1 MNNIA
6 AFLLTFMLLLTTLSS
21 GTAAGSTM
29 ATLPVGFSAA
39 DTGKAENAPLI
50 QRNLRF
56 AHVNAAQGLS
66 QDSVMAVVQ
75 DQQGFIWIATQDGL
89 NRYNGHEIK
98 LFERDPFDATS
109 LSNNWIFALAL
120 AADGKLWIA
129 TDGGGINIYDPITEK
144 FSTIRHNPD
153 DPNSISSD
161 RVRTLHQDQQG
172 NMWIGTVK
180 AGLNRI
186 DANTLKVHHYTH
198 DAGDNSSLPA
208 NAVLTINED
217 LRGRLWVGTDGGGL
231 ARFDRANNSFV
242 SYQSSDN
249 PQSLGGDRVSAIF
262 EDRDGWLWVGTRDGG
277 VSLLNPD
284 TDLFQRFTHDP
295 EDPKS
300 LSSNFVRAIME
311 DQDGTLWIA
320 TDKGL
325 NEWRPNANGFAHY
338 FAEDSDPTSLGTSRL
353 STLFQSSDGVLWVGS
368 YAGVNTW
375 NYLSDAFTHFRKDEG
390 RLGADIVTAIS
401 EDSAGHLWIGTYG
414 GGLTAIDRATAS
426 TLMLKNDPQDEQS
439 LSDDRVMALFIDPK
453 DVVWA
458 GTRSN
463 GLNRYDIKTGKLQRI
478 SKPQLSSNRI
488 SSLYGDPDGTMW
500 IGTFGG
506 GLHRMD
512 PNGDIT
518 LFKHDENNPDSI
530 GGNRILAITR
540 DKQNTLWVGTER
552 GGLNRLVEPE
562 GIFEQLT
569 HDPNNQNSLSS
580 SAAWEVYE
588 SSDGSLWI
596 ATMNDG
602 LNQWRAADRA
612 AGREIFVKWNKADGL
627 RSNTIYGLLEDDAG
641 HLWMSS
647 NRGISRINVQDKEI
661 RHYDR
666 RNGLIGDEFNLG
678 ARFRSRTGQLLF
690 GGSEGAVAFV
700 PGKIRRSETIPPI
713 VLSAYSPLQR
723 LGVRY
728 SGTPDKNPVTISH
741 TDNYIALEFAALDYT
756 SPDKNDY
763 RYQLEG
769 FDTEWQNPQAMRRIT
784 YANLSPGTYTFRVKA
799 ANNDDIWNEQGAQL
813 AVVVQPPPWRS
824 NWAYACYALLFALLL
839 YLAYQQVRARR
850 AREAQQRELLESQV
864 AERTSQ
870 LGERNRQLED
880 LNDKLLQA
888 SYTDSL
894 TGLYNRRYLNQFIEQ
909 QISTLDRE
917 SHAKRQSPDA
927 DYSHYQQSVM
937 FFMMIDL
944 DGFKSINDNYGHA
957 AGDKALLQVR
967 DALLDCTRKSDTVI
981 RWGGDE
987 FLITGQTLGLAG
999 IANFA
1004 ERVRLAIAEH
1014 VYDIGNGQ
1022 TARLACSVGAV
1033 PYPLAPLKTNLLTW
1047 EQSLNVADAGAYI
1060 VKSNGR
1066 NGWFVLNGKPEITPE
1081 EAALLPGALEE
1092 LVAAGKL
1099 QYSTCLPEPVAL
1111 ASKQQSVA

>member
-1 MNNIA
+1 MGTTNARISIA
-6 AFLLTFMLLLTTLSS
+6 LLLLAGLCTSFWPSISLGQLKESF
-21 GTAAGSTM
+21 GTPGTERNS
-29 ATLPVGFSAA
+29 
-39 DTGKAENAPLI
+39 NAPLI

-75 DQQGFIWIATQDGL
+75 DQQGFIWIGTQDGL
-89 NRYNGHEIK
+89 NRYNGHDIK
-98 LFERDPFDATS
+98 LFERDPFDVSS

-120 AADGKLWIA
+120 AADGKLWVA
-129 TDGGGINIYDPITEK
+129 TDGGGINIYDPINET
-144 FSTIRHNPD
+144 FSSIRHNPD
-153 DPNSISSD
+153 DSNSISSD

-172 NMWIGTVK
+172 NMWVGTVK

-186 DANTLKVHHYTH
+186 DVKTNEVQRYNQ
-198 DAGDNSSLPA
+198 DPQDPSSLPS

-231 ARFDRANNSFV
+231 ARFDRANDSFII
-242 SYQSSDN
+242 YQGNDSQ
-249 PQSLGGDRVSAIF
+249 QSLSGDRVSAIF
-262 EDRDGWLWVGTRDGG
+262 EDRDGWLWIGTRDGG
-277 VSLLNPD
+277 LSLLNPD
-284 TDLFQRFTHDP
+284 TDQFQRFTNDP
-295 EDPKS
+295 ADPKS
-300 LSSNFVRAIME
+300 LSSNYVRDIME

-325 NEWRPNANGFAHY
+325 NEWRPNAAGFARY
-338 FAEDSDPTSLGTSRL
+338 YAEDSDPTSLGTSRL
-353 STLFQSSDGVLWVGS
+353 SKLFQSSDGVLWVGS

-375 NYLSDAFTHFRKDEG
+375 NYLSDAFTHFRKEEG
-390 RLGADIVTAIS
+390 RLGSDIVTAIS

-414 GGLTAIDRATAS
+414 GGVTAIDRATS
-426 TLMLKNDPQDEQS
+426 NTMMLKNDPSDDQS
-439 LSDDRVMALFIDPK
+439 LSDDRVMALFIDTN
-453 DVVWA
+453 DIVWA
-458 GTRSN
+458 GTRSS
-463 GLNRYDIKTGKLQRI
+463 GLNRYNIQTGELQRI
-478 SKPQLSSNRI
+478 GKPLLRSNRV
-488 SSLYGDPDGTMW
+488 SSIYGDPDGTLW

-506 GLHRMD
+506 GLHRMAT
-512 PNGDIT
+512 NGDIQV
-518 LFKHDENNPDSI
+518 FQHDESNPSSI

-540 DKQNTLWVGTER
+540 DKQGTLWVGTER
-552 GGLNRLVEPE
+552 GGLNRLVEPD
-562 GIFEQLT
+562 GTFEQLT
-569 HDPNNQNSLSS
+569 HDPNNPDSLSS

-588 SSDGSLWI
+588 SSDGSLWV

-602 LNQWRAADRA
+602 LNQWRAADRK
-612 AGREIFVKWNKADGL
+612 AGREVFKKWNKTDGL

-647 NRGISRINVQDKEI
+647 NRGISRVNPQEQEI

-678 ARFRSRTGQLLF
+678 ARFRSRTGQLIF

-713 VLSAYSPLQR
+713 VLSAYSPLNR

-728 SGTPDKNPVTISH
+728 SGTPDPEPVIIAY

-763 RYQLEG
+763 RYLLEG

-784 YANLSPGTYTFRVKA
+784 YANLSPGNYTFLVKA
-799 ANNDDIWNEQGAQL
+799 ANNDAVWNEQGARL

-824 NWAYACYALLFALLL
+824 TLAYTCYALFFTLFL
-839 YLAYQQVRARR
+839 YLGYRQVRARR
-850 AREAQQRELLESQV
+850 AREAKQRELLESQV

-909 QISTLDRE
+909 QISTVNRE
-917 SHAKRQSPDA
+917 NHAKGLSSDA
-927 DYSHYQQSVM
+927 DYSGYQQSVM

-944 DGFKSINDNYGHA
+944 DGFKAINDNYGHA
-957 AGDKALLQVR
+957 AGDRALLQVR
-967 DALLDCTRKSDTVI
+967 DELLDCTRKSDTVI

-999 IANFA
+999 MANFA

-1014 VYDIGNGQ
+1014 VYDLGYSQ
-1022 TARLACSVGAV
+1022 TARLSCSVGVV
-1033 PYPLAPLKTNLLTW
+1033 PYPLAPLRTDLLSW

-1066 NGWFVLNGKPEITPE
+1066 NGWFVLNGKASLTQE
-1081 EAALLPGALEE
+1081 EAASLPGGMEGL
-1092 LVAAGKL
+1092 LAAGKL
-1099 QYSTCLPEPVAL
+1099 QYSTSLAEPVEL

>member
-1 MNNIA
+1 MHIPRPT
-6 AFLLTFMLLLTTLSS
+6 LVILLLLLAGIGS
-21 GTAAGSTM
+21 GPALATAMAQAAEGVTGST
-29 ATLPVGFSAA
+29 ARLNNNT
-39 DTGKAENAPLI
+39 PLI

-75 DQQGFIWIATQDGL
+75 DQQGFIWIGTQDGL

-109 LSNNWIFALAL
+109 LNNNWIFGLTLAD
-120 AADGKLWIA
+120 DGKLWIA

-144 FSTIRHNPD
+144 FTTIRHNPND
-153 DPNSISSD
+153 SNSISSD
-161 RVRTLHQDQQG
+161 RVRALHQDQQG
-172 NMWIGTVK
+172 NMWVGTVK
-180 AGLNRI
+180 KGLNRI
-186 DANTLKVHHYTH
+186 DANTYAVHRYTH
-198 DAGDNSSLPA
+198 DAQDNSSLPS

-217 LRGRLWVGTDGGGL
+217 LRGRLWIGTDGGGL
-231 ARFDRANNSFV
+231 ARFDRANNAFV
-242 SYQSSDN
+242 SYQRTDS
-249 PQSLGGDRVSAIF
+249 PQSLAGDRVSAIF

-277 VSLLNPD
+277 LSLFNTD
-284 TDLFQRFTHDP
+284 TDLFQRFTHDAN
-295 EDPKS
+295 DPKS
-300 LSSNFVRAIME
+300 LSSNYVRDILE

-325 NEWRPNANGFAHY
+325 NEWRPNAGGFARY
-338 FAEDSDPTSLGTSRL
+338 YAEDSDPTSLGTSRL
-353 STLFQSSDGVLWVGS
+353 SKLFQSSDGVLWVGS

-401 EDSAGHLWIGTYG
+401 EDSTGHLWIGTYG

-426 TLMLKNDPQDEQS
+426 TLMLQNDPQDDQS
-439 LSDDRVMALFIDPK
+439 LSDDRVMALFIDPN
-453 DVVWA
+453 DVVWV
-458 GTRSN
+458 GTRSK
-463 GLNRYDIKTGKLQRI
+463 GLNRYDINTGKLERI

-488 SSLYGDPDGTMW
+488 SSLYGDPDGTIW
-500 IGTFGG
+500 VGTFGG

-518 LFKHDENNPDSI
+518 VFQHDENDPSSI
-530 GGNRILAITR
+530 GGNRILVITR

-552 GGLNRLVEPE
+552 GGLNRLLSAD
-562 GIFEQLT
+562 GTFEQLT
-569 HDPNNQNSLSS
+569 HDPNNPDSLSS

-602 LNQWRAADRA
+602 LNQWRAADRK
-612 AGREIFVKWNKADGL
+612 AGREVFVKWNKTDGL

-647 NRGISRINVQDKEI
+647 NRGISRMNVQEKEI

-700 PGKIRRSETIPPI
+700 PGKIRRSATIPPI

-728 SGTPDKNPVTISH
+728 SGTPDEQPVTISH

-763 RYQLEG
+763 RYRLEG
-769 FDTEWQNPQAMRRIT
+769 FDTEWQNPQTMRRIT

-799 ANNDDIWNEQGAQL
+799 ANNDDVWNEQGAQL

-824 NWAYACYALLFALLL
+824 TWAYACYALLFALFL

-870 LGERNRQLED
+870 LGERNHQLED
-880 LNDKLLQA
+880 LNEKLLQA

-894 TGLYNRRYLNQFIEQ
+894 TGLYNRRYLNEFIEQ
-909 QISTLDRE
+909 QIRAIDRE
-917 SHAKRQSPDA
+917 SQAQRQSADA

-967 DALLDCTRKSDTVI
+967 DELLDCTRKSDTVI

-987 FLITGQTLGLAG
+987 FLITGRTLGLAG
-999 IANFA
+999 MANFA

-1014 VYDIGNGQ
+1014 IYDIGNGK
-1022 TARLACSVGAV
+1022 TARLSCSVGAV
-1033 PYPLAPLKTNLLTW
+1033 PYPLAPLKTNLLSW
-1047 EQSLNVADAGAYI
+1047 EQSLNVADAGSYI
-1060 VKSNGR
+1060 VKSNDR
-1066 NGWFVLNGKPEITPE
+1066 NGWFVLNGKPELTAE
-1081 EAALLPGALEE
+1081 EAASLPGGMEE
-1092 LVAAGKL
+1092 LLAAGKL